1 MSKFVAV
8 NMVEPGAVRFDKD
21 LGREVRDE
29 SSKPAVINADAIRA
43 FYARKDGKPGS
54 RITFNDGGGFAII
67 ETPVQLAALVAGGEI
82 NPLALVPAVSTDT
95 HDQMGAR
102 LDGQPEPAAEQP
114 AEPDPVIP
122 EPAPRRSRRAN

>member
-1 MSKFVAV
+1 MSKFVAI
-8 NMVEPGAVRFDKD
+8 NMVEPGVVRFDED

-43 FYARKDGKPGS
+43 FYARKDGKPGT

-82 NPLALVPAVSTDT
+82 NPLALAQPVSTD
-95 HDQMGAR
+95 AA
-102 LDGQPEPAAEQP
+102 PAEQP
-114 AEPDPVIP
+114 AEQPAETVVEPVA
-122 EPAPRRSRRAN
+122 EPPARSRRSRAN